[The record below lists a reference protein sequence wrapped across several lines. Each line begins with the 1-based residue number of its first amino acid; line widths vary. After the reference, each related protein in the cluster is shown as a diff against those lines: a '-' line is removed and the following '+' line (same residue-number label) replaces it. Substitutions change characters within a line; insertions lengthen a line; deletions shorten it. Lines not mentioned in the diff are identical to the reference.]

1 VHRGGKP
8 LRPMPRTRPP
18 GRAKWSSRCHSDQDR
33 AVTRPRRLH
42 GQSVR
47 SGVLAR
53 RWSGFADVSP
63 RVRTVSS
70 SSAYRPADLDVVR
83 ESYDRVADNYAHMVA
98 TTGVGDIRTHPW
110 LRAMMDT
117 FADAVGGLGPVLDV
131 GCGPGTITAYLA
143 ERGVNVSGVDLSPR
157 MINNARRLYP
167 ECNFSVGS
175 STDLDLADSSL
186 GGVLGWWSLF
196 NLPRDILPR
205 VLSSFAQ
212 ALMPG
217 GQVIIATHVGDDDLP
232 RTEAY
237 GGVAVNWTTYKWR
250 PEQLAVLVEQAGLRP
265 VAELRLPA
273 DGQNGPGVV
282 LVARRDG

>member
-1 VHRGGKP
+1 
-8 LRPMPRTRPP
+8 
-18 GRAKWSSRCHSDQDR
+18 
-33 AVTRPRRLH
+33 
-42 GQSVR
+42 
-47 SGVLAR
+47 
-53 RWSGFADVSP
+53 
-63 RVRTVSS
+63 VSS
-70 SSAYRPADLDVVR
+70 SSAHHPADLDVIR

-117 FADAVGGLGPVLDV
+117 FADAVGGLAPVLDV

-157 MINNARRLYP
+157 MIDNARRLYP
-167 ECNFSVGS
+167 ECSFRVGS

-212 ALMPG
+212 ALMPD
-217 GQVIIATHVGDDDLP
+217 GQVIIATHVGDDDLL

-237 GGVAVNWTTYKWR
+237 GGVAVNWTTFKWR